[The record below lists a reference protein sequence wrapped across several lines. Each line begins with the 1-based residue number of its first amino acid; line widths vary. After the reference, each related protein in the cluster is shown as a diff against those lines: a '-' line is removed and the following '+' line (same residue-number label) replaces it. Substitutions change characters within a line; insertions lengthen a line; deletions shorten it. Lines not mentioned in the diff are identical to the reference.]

1 MADKFLLLVE
11 GKDDFHV
18 MMQLLEHHR
27 VPETFRVKDKQ
38 GIDNLLETLDVEL
51 LEGSLECLGIIVD
64 ADVATAFRWDSI
76 RSVLVQSGYVAVPVS
91 PIPTGT
97 IVEQKGKPRVGIW
110 IMPDNSAAGM
120 LEDFVGSFI
129 SKDDVLWE
137 HAGECVDAAMMLDC
151 RFPVG
156 QRSKAL
162 IHTWLSWQREPGTP
176 LGLAIKNHEL
186 NPDAPEA
193 VRLVEWLRR
202 LFELKSD

>member
-27 VPETFRVKDKQ
+27 VPQKFRVKDKQ

-64 ADVATAFRWDSI
+64 ADVATAFRWDAI
-76 RSVLVQSGYVAVPVS
+76 RNILVQSGYVSVPATPS
-91 PIPTGT
+91 PTGT
-97 IVEQKGKPRVGIW
+97 VIEQKGKPRVGIW

-137 HAGECVDAAMMLDC
+137 YAGTCVDAAMILDC

-162 IHTWLSWQREPGTP
+162 IHTWLSWQKEPGTP
-176 LGLAIKNHEL
+176 LGLAIRNHEL
-186 NPDAPEA
+186 NAYAPEA

-202 LFELKSD
+202 LFNLTSD

>member
-76 RSVLVQSGYVAVPVS
+76 RSVLVQSGYVAAPAS

-137 HAGECVDAAMMLDC
+137 HAAECVDAAMMLDC

>member
-1 MADKFLLLVE
+1 
-11 GKDDFHV
+11 
-18 MMQLLEHHR
+18 
-27 VPETFRVKDKQ
+27 
-38 GIDNLLETLDVEL
+38 
-51 LEGSLECLGIIVD
+51 
-64 ADVATAFRWDSI
+64 
-76 RSVLVQSGYVAVPVS
+76 
-91 PIPTGT
+91 
-97 IVEQKGKPRVGIW
+97 
-110 IMPDNSAAGM
+110 MPDNSAAGM

-137 HAGECVDAAMMLDC
+137 HAAECVDAAMMLDC

>member
-76 RSVLVQSGYVAVPVS
+76 NEC
-91 PIPTGT
+91 TGT
-97 IVEQKGKPRVGIW
+97 
-110 IMPDNSAAGM
+110 
-120 LEDFVGSFI
+120 
-129 SKDDVLWE
+129 
-137 HAGECVDAAMMLDC
+137 
-151 RFPVG
+151 
-156 QRSKAL
+156 
-162 IHTWLSWQREPGTP
+162 
-176 LGLAIKNHEL
+176 
-186 NPDAPEA
+186 
-193 VRLVEWLRR
+193 VRLCRR
-202 LFELKSD
+202 TCLANPNGHNR